1 LSQLALSANI
11 RALFLLWPKEFAPM
25 TEKRPNDMPDVA
37 ASQAPQINGT
47 LNWVGMN
54 RIALPLNIQDADI
67 GVNKVNAFVQTY
79 VNICNPDVKGIHMS
93 RLYLLLSEFSDN
105 QVLSA
110 ANLREFLS
118 HMLDSHEDISDQAT
132 LNFQFDYVIQRKALK
147 SQFSGWK
154 DYPTEIRATLKDGE
168 VGLELGIHVPYS
180 STCPCSAA
188 LARQLIQQQFNK
200 DFGERDSVTPEEV
213 EAWIRS
219 DKGTFATPHSQRSI
233 AKVWVKLDQK
243 ADEFPITEVIGII
256 EDALQTPV
264 QTAVKREDEQEFAR
278 LNGHNLMFCE
288 DAARRVKNALNH
300 NESTFSDFWLRIEH
314 LESLHAHDA
323 VAIAT
328 KGIANGYEP
337 LLSR

>member
-1 LSQLALSANI
+1 
-11 RALFLLWPKEFAPM
+11 
-25 TEKRPNDMPDVA
+25 MPDVA

-54 RIALPLNIQDADI
+54 RIALPLNIKDAHI
-67 GVNKVNAFVQTY
+67 GTNKVNSFVQTY

-110 ANLREFLS
+110 ANLREFLA

-132 LNFQFDYVIQRKALK
+132 LNFEFDYVIQRKALK

-154 DYPTEIRATLKDGE
+154 DYPTEIRATLKDGK
-168 VGLELGIHVPYS
+168 VDLELGIHVPYS

-200 DFGERDSVTPEEV
+200 DFGDKASVTPDEV
-213 EAWIRS
+213 EAWLRS

-233 AKVWVKLDQK
+233 AKVWVKLDETVE
-243 ADEFPITEVIGII
+243 DFPITEVIGVI

-288 DAARRVKNALNH
+288 DAARRVKSALNK
-300 NESTFSDFWLRIEH
+300 NENVFNDFWLRIEH

-323 VAIAT
+323 VAITT
-328 KGIANGYEP
+328 KGVANGYEP

>member
-1 LSQLALSANI
+1 
-11 RALFLLWPKEFAPM
+11 M
-25 TEKRPNDMPDVA
+25 TDKRLTEMPDVA
-37 ASQAPQINGT
+37 SSQAPQINGT

-54 RIALPLNIQDADI
+54 RIALPLTVKDSDL
-67 GVNKVNAFVQTY
+67 GETKVNAFVQTY
-79 VNICNPDVKGIHMS
+79 VNLCKPEVKGIHMS

-110 ANLREFLS
+110 ANLREFLA

-132 LNFQFDYVIQRKALK
+132 LNFEFDYVIKRKALK

-154 DYPTEIRATLKDGE
+154 DYPTEIKATLKDGK
-168 VGLELGIHVPYS
+168 VDLELGINVPYS

-188 LARQLIQQQFNK
+188 LARQLIQEAFNADFGNK
-200 DFGERDSVTPEEV
+200 DSVSPSEV
-213 EAWIRS
+213 EAWLRS

-233 AKVWVKLDQK
+233 AKVWVKVNPNAED
-243 ADEFPITEVIGII
+243 FPITDLIGVI
-256 EDALQTPV
+256 EQALQTPV

-288 DAARRVKNALNH
+288 DAARRVKNALDSQEH
-300 NESTFSDFWLRIEH
+300 MYSDFWLRIEH

-328 KGIANGYEP
+328 KGIQGGYEP

>member
-1 LSQLALSANI
+1 
-11 RALFLLWPKEFAPM
+11 M
-25 TEKRPNDMPDVA
+25 TDQRLTEMPDVA
-37 ASQAPQINGT
+37 KSQTAQVNGT

-54 RIALPLNIQDADI
+54 RIALPITVKDSDL
-67 GVNKVNAFVQTY
+67 GESRVNAFVQTY
-79 VNICNPDVKGIHMS
+79 VNLCKPEVKGIHMS

-118 HMLDSHEDISDQAT
+118 HMLDSHEDISDQAS
-132 LNFQFDYVIQRKALK
+132 LNFEFDYVIKRKALK

-154 DYPTEIRATLKDGE
+154 DYPTEIKATLKDGKVE
-168 VGLELGIHVPYS
+168 LELGIHVPYS

-188 LARQLIQQQFNK
+188 LARQLIQEAFNADFK
-200 DFGERDSVTPEEV
+200 DKESVTPVEV
-213 EAWIRS
+213 ESWLRS

-233 AKVWVKLDQK
+233 AKVWVKLSDN
-243 ADEFPITEVIGII
+243 AVDFPINDVIEVIEG
-256 EDALQTPV
+256 ALKTPV

-288 DAARRVKNALNH
+288 DAARRVKNALDE
-300 NESTFSDFWLRIEH
+300 NEHIFTDFWLRIEH

-328 KGIANGYEP
+328 KGVVDGYAP

>member
-1 LSQLALSANI
+1 
-11 RALFLLWPKEFAPM
+11 M
-25 TEKRPNDMPDVA
+25 TDKRLTEMPDVA
-37 ASQAPQINGT
+37 SSQAPQINGT

-54 RIALPLNIQDADI
+54 RIALPLTVKDSDL
-67 GVNKVNAFVQTY
+67 GETKVNAFVQTY
-79 VNICNPDVKGIHMS
+79 VNLCKPEVKGIHMS

-110 ANLREFLS
+110 ANLREFLA

-132 LNFQFDYVIQRKALK
+132 LNFEFDYVIKRKALK

-154 DYPTEIRATLKDGE
+154 DYPTEIKATLKDGKVE
-168 VGLELGIHVPYS
+168 LELGINVPYS

-188 LARQLIQQQFNK
+188 LARQLIQEAFHA
-200 DFGERDSVTPEEV
+200 DFADKASVTPSEV
-213 EAWIRS
+213 ESWLRS

-233 AKVWVKLDQK
+233 AKVWVKVNPNAED
-243 ADEFPITEVIGII
+243 FPITDLIGVIEG
-256 EDALQTPV
+256 ALQTPV

-288 DAARRVKNALNH
+288 DAARRVKNALDSQENMY
-300 NESTFSDFWLRIEH
+300 SDFWLRIEH

-328 KGIANGYEP
+328 KGIAGGYEP

>member
-1 LSQLALSANI
+1 
-11 RALFLLWPKEFAPM
+11 M
-25 TEKRPNDMPDVA
+25 TDKRLTEMPDVA
-37 ASQAPQINGT
+37 SSQAPQINGT

-54 RIALPLNIQDADI
+54 RIALPLTVKDSDL
-67 GVNKVNAFVQTY
+67 GETKVNAFVQTY
-79 VNICNPDVKGIHMS
+79 VNLCKPEVKGIHMS
-93 RLYLLLSEFSDN
+93 RLYILLSEFSDN

-110 ANLREFLS
+110 ANLREFLA

-132 LNFQFDYVIQRKALK
+132 LNFEFDYVIKRKALK

-154 DYPTEIRATLKDGE
+154 DYPTEIKATLKDGK
-168 VGLELGIHVPYS
+168 VDLELGINVPYS

-188 LARQLIQQQFNK
+188 LARQLIQEAFNADFGNK
-200 DFGERDSVTPEEV
+200 DSVSPSEV
-213 EAWIRS
+213 EAWLRS

-233 AKVWVKLDQK
+233 AKVWVKVNPNAED
-243 ADEFPITEVIGII
+243 FPITDVIGVI
-256 EDALQTPV
+256 EQALQTPV

-288 DAARRVKNALNH
+288 DAARRVKNALDSQEH
-300 NESTFSDFWLRIEH
+300 MYSDFWLRIEH

-328 KGIANGYEP
+328 KGIQGGYEP

>member
-1 LSQLALSANI
+1 
-11 RALFLLWPKEFAPM
+11 M
-25 TEKRPNDMPDVA
+25 TDQRLTEMPDVA
-37 ASQAPQINGT
+37 KSQTAQVNGT

-54 RIALPLNIQDADI
+54 RIALPITVKDSDL
-67 GVNKVNAFVQTY
+67 GESRVNAFVQTY
-79 VNICNPDVKGIHMS
+79 VNLCKPEVKGIHMS

-118 HMLDSHEDISDQAT
+118 HMLDSHEDISDQAS
-132 LNFQFDYVIQRKALK
+132 LNFEFDYVIKRKALK

-154 DYPTEIRATLKDGE
+154 DYPTEIKATLKDGKVE
-168 VGLELGIHVPYS
+168 LELGIHVPYS

-188 LARQLIQQQFNK
+188 LARQLIQEAFNADFK
-200 DFGERDSVTPEEV
+200 DKESVTPAEV
-213 EAWIRS
+213 ESWLRS

-233 AKVWVKLDQK
+233 AKVWVKLSDN
-243 ADEFPITEVIGII
+243 AVDFPINDVIEVIEG
-256 EDALQTPV
+256 ALKTPV

-288 DAARRVKNALNH
+288 DAARRVKNALDE
-300 NESTFSDFWLRIEH
+300 NEHIFTDFWLRIEH

-328 KGIANGYEP
+328 KGVVDGYAP